1 MGFGNWCCAV
11 GCTNSAGGNS
21 SVSFHRF
28 PGDGALRKQWIQAVR
43 RDKWSPTSTTRL
55 CSEHFHVD
63 CYEASSLLKLEF
75 GLSHGTRKLKPDA
88 VPTLFKHTEPR
99 RPPIER
105 GALAKRKRS
114 ELVQDALDAAAA
126 GPSQQEA
133 APDPAMDD
141 DSECFFEQTSE
152 SASADVGCQANIHL
166 ATRKKKTQTSTQSRS
181 VGNSSYFYDIF
192 RGDMDEA
199 DTAVIW
205 DSDMQ
210 DSKDS
215 EYCPEERDM
224 HDSDEEIPASSESE
238 QPDPNRVH
246 EAKFLVFESNLREL
260 LDRCLVCGS
269 PHCKVELSFVG
280 TMCVQKSQY
289 FKFQRCYLLPAVTEV
304 WLFEQA
310 ALLDRLRGTKLC
322 LAGDGRADT
331 PGHCAD
337 FGTYTLLE
345 TTTGQVIHTE
355 LVKSTEV
362 SSSNRMETEGME
374 RCLDYLR
381 AQDMSVDSLVT
392 DRHSEGKAS
401 MRRNHPEIKHQ
412 FDVWHVAKGI
422 KKKIVAVARTKQ
434 HSVLL
439 KWMKTIVRHL
449 HWCARTSNGDGKLV
463 MAKWTSLIRHIID
476 VHQHLDPLHPRCEHG
491 DVPDRLW
498 LEEGTET
505 FKKLE
510 AILMGP
516 HLLRDIPLLSPKQQT
531 FSLESFH
538 AVLIHFAP
546 KSSKFQYD
554 GMLARTYIAALHF
567 NHNADRAILLDEDG
581 MPKFFQQCSKAEKRW
596 TLVPAKEKVTF
607 DYVQKLTDAL
617 LECVIRWPTYAIAS
631 EAAYRVSH
639 DTLSSKCGVKPPME
653 DAVAMHR
660 SRFST

>member
-1 MGFGNWCCAV
+1 V
-11 GCTNSAGGNS
+11 
-21 SVSFHRF
+21 
-28 PGDGALRKQWIQAVR
+28 
-43 RDKWSPTSTTRL
+43 DK
-55 CSEHFHVD
+55 
-63 CYEASSLLKLEF
+63 
-75 GLSHGTRKLKPDA
+75 
-88 VPTLFKHTEPR
+88 
-99 RPPIER
+99 
-105 GALAKRKRS
+105 
-114 ELVQDALDAAAA
+114 
-126 GPSQQEA
+126 
-133 APDPAMDD
+133 
-141 DSECFFEQTSE
+141 
-152 SASADVGCQANIHL
+152 
-166 ATRKKKTQTSTQSRS
+166 
-181 VGNSSYFYDIF
+181 
-192 RGDMDEA
+192 A

-210 DSKDS
+210 DSKDPPF
-215 EYCPEERDM
+215 CPEERDM
-224 HDSDEEIPASSESE
+224 HDSDEEIPASSE
-238 QPDPNRVH
+238 QPNPNRIH

-269 PHCKVELSFVG
+269 PHCEVELSFVG
-280 TMCVQKSQY
+280 TMVRAQLTCPESHVRVWRSQPVLCRKPMGNISVCSAILFTGSSPTKVLRLFSLMGIQCVQKSQY
-289 FKFQRCYLLPAVTEV
+289 FKFQSCYLLPAVTEV

-362 SSSNRMETEGME
+362 PSSNRMETEGME
-374 RCLDYLR
+374 RCLTYLH

-476 VHQHLDPLHPRCEHG
+476 VHQHLDPLHPSCEHG

-498 LEEGTET
+498 LEEGKFHLVSTET

-581 MPKFFQQCSKAEKRW
+581 MPKFSQQCSKAEKRW

-607 DYVQKLTDAL
+607 DYVRKLTDAL
-617 LECVIRWPTYAIAS
+617 LECVIRWPTYANAR